1 MADIVE
7 LFNRLESNQPEVV
20 EEVKKTIHDIFNS
33 TKESFMVNGLFEY
46 YLTTSSVRSA
56 EILAGVRE
64 PHDKHIFDKISE
76 SMKGSLKLQALTL
89 LGHIIKRHPTWIFK
103 ITNHS
108 LFKDILKL
116 LKVETDILPLMSA
129 LLVLIV
135 LLPMIPALLGPY
147 LQDIFEVFSR
157 LAAWN
162 TNNPNKLPAE
172 HLLHLQISL
181 YFLFHRLYGMYPC
194 NFLGYLRSQY
204 SQRDNLVVFSH
215 TIKPM
220 LDTVK
225 MHPLLVTATKDAETA
240 ATRWK
245 NMEDHDVIME
255 CAKFGIDPQER
266 NWDSLSSSFRSR
278 GSAEH
283 ADSTLLK
290 SAFTP
295 LSVRHPP
302 TENEF
307 WSPSACFGLSTPP
320 PQESAPASIPQTPN
334 SQGHVTASVP
344 PHEGTS
350 PPEAA
355 VEATPETTPV
365 KDVRHLVGR
374 TPPANSN
381 VVRALNP
388 HGSARWQSLAS
399 NNTTPSQSQPSSP
412 MRKETSP
419 FRFPSD
425 SVSENRDIISSSY
438 EHRNTIF
445 SQKLISRI
453 HQERMQ
459 AATETVQR
467 ESQAPV
473 RARSP
478 LSGRTSP
485 SQRNGFKFDQDA
497 SQEDQEVLEIVRLGE
512 NLTIGTQPKVME
524 RECDSVLEDVVSS
537 GGHVGEYEECGQE
550 GGAECAAGGLH
561 MPSSRSMLEMVRR
574 IQQQRH
580 HRHRFYSQ
588 SVVSDGI
595 VDSVGGMS
603 GLTADGEVQV
613 RRANSC
619 PEMEKGP
626 LGSGSSVGDA
636 PDERDE
642 LAEEEGFGS
651 VQRSVSIGT
660 QTIDRWAPLPYEHL
674 FCGVM
679 DSHEKEESTDV
690 SATVPTSA
698 SLHNSDPA
706 ASSYALVDKYIECL
720 QLQREAS
727 KVSSLSVLENELKTV
742 KEQLALLNIQL
753 HFERHRR
760 EIHAERNRRLLGKS
774 RTNRALEEY
783 NIALKEQLS
792 LLQKDKENLRNEL
805 QSAKGEAS
813 DREHALQE
821 AVNHWQTKYNAVQKE
836 IKTLKTENG
845 LLQEELKQSREQNAV
860 VVKEREAAEACL
872 LSVQQEMEQVAHEA
886 SVGTVLRVELER
898 AQSELA
904 LMGELQLKYRQAAA
918 SLPLVPAEDAS
929 KLAYN
934 SYAQEICDV
943 RELLEQKSAALEA
956 ARARLVE
963 LETHLTKREQLL
975 TEQKRILKQVQEEC
989 VSQLSAVE
997 SKYQSQRAINQKLE
1011 ELVLRLQHRVCE
1023 LQAPPGGGCRI
1034 TASPVEPSSL
1044 SPLAES
1050 LGSPAPHSLSAMMA
1064 AEALEVKNLQLIVHD
1079 HEKCPDDHHP
1089 QENKDSAEDG

>member
-20 EEVKKTIHDIFNS
+20 EEVKKTIHDIFNT

-334 SQGHVTASVP
+334 SQGHVNASAP

-365 KDVRHLVGR
+365 K
-374 TPPANSN
+374 
-381 VVRALNP
+381 
-388 HGSARWQSLAS
+388 
-399 NNTTPSQSQPSSP
+399 
-412 MRKETSP
+412 
-419 FRFPSD
+419 
-425 SVSENRDIISSSY
+425 
-438 EHRNTIF
+438 
-445 SQKLISRI
+445 
-453 HQERMQ
+453 

-467 ESQAPV
+467 ESQASV

-603 GLTADGEVQV
+603 ALTADGEVQV

-679 DSHEKEESTDV
+679 DSHEKEESSDV

-727 KVSSLSVLENELKTV
+727 KVSSLSVLEYELKTV

-975 TEQKRILKQVQEEC
+975 TEQKRMLKQVQEEC
-989 VSQLSAVE
+989 MSQLSAVE

-1064 AEALEVKNLQLIVHD
+1064 AEALEVKNLQVICECLNART
-1079 HEKCPDDHHP
+1079 
-1089 QENKDSAEDG
+1089 QEADNP

>member
-135 LLPMIPALLGPY
+135 LLPMIPALLGPH

-334 SQGHVTASVP
+334 SQGHVNASVP

-365 KDVRHLVGR
+365 K
-374 TPPANSN
+374 
-381 VVRALNP
+381 
-388 HGSARWQSLAS
+388 
-399 NNTTPSQSQPSSP
+399 
-412 MRKETSP
+412 
-419 FRFPSD
+419 
-425 SVSENRDIISSSY
+425 
-438 EHRNTIF
+438 
-445 SQKLISRI
+445 
-453 HQERMQ
+453 

-603 GLTADGEVQV
+603 ALTADGEVQV

-642 LAEEEGFGS
+642 LVEEEGFGS

-727 KVSSLSVLENELKTV
+727 KVSSLSVLEYELKTV

-963 LETHLTKREQLL
+963 LEAHLTKREQLL
-975 TEQKRILKQVQEEC
+975 TEQKRMLKQVQEEC

>member
-135 LLPMIPALLGPY
+135 LLPMIPALLGPH

-334 SQGHVTASVP
+334 SQGHVNASVP

-425 SVSENRDIISSSY
+425 SISENRDIISSSY

-603 GLTADGEVQV
+603 ALTADGEVQV

-642 LAEEEGFGS
+642 LVEIVYLLA
-651 VQRSVSIGT
+651 
-660 QTIDRWAPLPYEHL
+660 
-674 FCGVM
+674 
-679 DSHEKEESTDV
+679 
-690 SATVPTSA
+690 
-698 SLHNSDPA
+698 
-706 ASSYALVDKYIECL
+706 
-720 QLQREAS
+720 
-727 KVSSLSVLENELKTV
+727 VLEYELKTV

-963 LETHLTKREQLL
+963 LEAHLTKREQLL
-975 TEQKRILKQVQEEC
+975 TEQKRMLKQVQEEC

>member
-20 EEVKKTIHDIFNS
+20 EEVKKTIHDIFNT

-334 SQGHVTASVP
+334 SQGHVNASAP

-365 KDVRHLVGR
+365 K
-374 TPPANSN
+374 
-381 VVRALNP
+381 
-388 HGSARWQSLAS
+388 
-399 NNTTPSQSQPSSP
+399 
-412 MRKETSP
+412 
-419 FRFPSD
+419 
-425 SVSENRDIISSSY
+425 
-438 EHRNTIF
+438 
-445 SQKLISRI
+445 
-453 HQERMQ
+453 

-467 ESQAPV
+467 ESQASV

-603 GLTADGEVQV
+603 ALTADGEVQV

-679 DSHEKEESTDV
+679 DSHEKEESSDV

-727 KVSSLSVLENELKTV
+727 KVSSLSVLEYELKTV

-975 TEQKRILKQVQEEC
+975 TEQKRMLKQVQEEC
-989 VSQLSAVE
+989 MSQLSAVE